1 MAIVVEATYENG
13 VLKPAE
19 PLPLAE
25 HEKVRVTVEGVSPP
39 AEHPPLNLA
48 EFFDAIEAEC
58 GLMEGPEDW
67 AAEHDHYLYGAPK
80 HGERDG
86 G

>member
-25 HEKVRVTVEGVSPP
+25 REKVQITIRPGLTWAERTAGLLGWTGSAELADRFATDPELDFAPP
-39 AEHPPLNLA
+39 AEQP
-48 EFFDAIEAEC
+48 
-58 GLMEGPEDW
+58 
-67 AAEHDHYLYGAPK
+67 
-80 HGERDG
+80 
-86 G
+86 